1 MNVTTEGGSQSLTL
15 LVTVSRSPH
24 STVSPRAPSGWTEG
38 CLLMG
43 SLSAGTLTLSSQGW
57 GAVGGGCSTPVSAHS
72 VVPREGLKP
81 RPSLAGRALHPPGLP
96 SSWEEDWPAF
106 AGMQEGQS
114 LVKLSLQDNPGG
126 EVFPPVTEGW
136 MVVRIYQTAPTPAGI
151 PSCPPAPWKTVPRLG
166 RVVWSGETT
175 SDPAHH
181 PSVSTL
187 TLEICPQLAE
197 E

>member
-1 MNVTTEGGSQSLTL
+1 M
-15 LVTVSRSPH
+15 
-24 STVSPRAPSGWTEG
+24 
-38 CLLMG
+38 
-43 SLSAGTLTLSSQGW
+43 
-57 GAVGGGCSTPVSAHS
+57 
-72 VVPREGLKP
+72 
-81 RPSLAGRALHPPGLP
+81 
-96 SSWEEDWPAF
+96 
-106 AGMQEGQS
+106 
-114 LVKLSLQDNPGG
+114 KLSLQDNPRG

-151 PSCPPAPWKTVPRLG
+151 PSCPAAPWKTVLRLG

-187 TLEICPQLAE
+187 TLEICLQPAE